1 VHNLVG
7 DASIKC
13 SRIVDTRV
21 ESPLYLKEAN
31 KIKGLASKPRKA
43 KSKK

>member
-13 SRIVDTRV
+13 PRIIELEPTSSKSIVN
-21 ESPLYLKEAN
+21 YN
-31 KIKGLASKPRKA
+31 KISSLRDKP
-43 KSKK
+43 